1 MKRTQRSNGTWLC
14 DVLAHARLTAP
25 CMCLMT
31 TDALNPP
38 QVATCIQTVADSNS
52 PAHDLT
58 RFPFESITPVN
69 KTPKY
74 LFSHNSGE
82 CREGYPF
89 RLHDLSREEGCR

>member
-1 MKRTQRSNGTWLC
+1 MKRTQRSDGTWLC
-14 DVLAHARLTAP
+14 DVLAHARLMAP

-82 CREGYPF
+82 GFPF
-89 RLHDLSREEGCR
+89 RLQDLSREEGCR